1 MTEQP
6 HGANRLGYWIPAIVV
21 GIMISGFSTHYF
33 SDEHTRRILIPA
45 LHWLFPSAT
54 PRMLHLMHLGIRKLA
69 HIVEFG
75 AFSVTVFRSVRA
87 GRSGWRWNWALTTLV
102 VAVAYAS
109 LDEWHQSFVPLRQA
123 TPRDVAIDTFGALL
137 AQGMV
142 WWYATRKWPLVGL
155 PQTQAGLE
163 GLQSRETGKPYVFED

>member
-1 MTEQP
+1 MAEQP
-6 HGANRLGYWIPAIVV
+6 HGANRLRYWIPAIVV

-33 SDEHTRRILIPA
+33 NDEHTSRILIPA

-75 AFSVTVFRSVRA
+75 AFSVTVFRGVRA
-87 GRSGWRWNWALTTLV
+87 GRSGWRWNWALITLV

-142 WWYATRKWPLVGL
+142 WWYATRKWPPTGL
-155 PQTQAGLE
+155 PQIQARPE
-163 GLQSRETGKPYVFED
+163 GLQSRETG

>member
-1 MTEQP
+1 M
-6 HGANRLGYWIPAIVV
+6 
-21 GIMISGFSTHYF
+21 MISGFSTHYF
-33 SDEHTRRILIPA
+33 SDEHTSRIIIPA
-45 LHWLFPSAT
+45 LHWLFPSAR

-75 AFSVTVFRSVRA
+75 AFSVTVFRGVRA
-87 GRSGWRWNWALTTLV
+87 GRSGWRWSWALTTLV

-142 WWYATRKWPLVGL
+142 WWYATRKWPFGGL
-155 PQTQAGLE
+155 PQIQARPE
-163 GLQSRETGKPYVFED
+163 GLQSRETG